1 MPTPAG
7 HSSARS
13 TDSVALGRSLAK
25 PSGRRLD
32 PNRNS
37 ATALHFTVE
46 EPTEEPS
53 LVVGYS
59 TRSLAG
65 VGPGRTFD
73 LPAEIRCNK
82 HLRCRVYRTALLR
95 GLHATVRTNVQR
107 HAHMLSV
114 GNRWL

>member
-1 MPTPAG
+1 VRLHYTLQSKNRPKNRRWLLAI
-7 HSSARS
+7 
-13 TDSVALGRSLAK
+13 ALAAWR
-25 PSGRRLD
+25 
-32 PNRNS
+32 
-37 ATALHFTVE
+37 
-46 EPTEEPS
+46 
-53 LVVGYS
+53 
-59 TRSLAG
+59 G

-82 HLRCRVYRTALLR
+82 RLCCRVYRTALLR